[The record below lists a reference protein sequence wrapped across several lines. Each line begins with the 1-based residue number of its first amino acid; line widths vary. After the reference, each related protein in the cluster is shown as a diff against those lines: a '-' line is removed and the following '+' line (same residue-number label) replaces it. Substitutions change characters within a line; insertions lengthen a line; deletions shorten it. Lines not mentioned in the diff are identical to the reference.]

1 MTGEEVEQGEG
12 STSVA
17 AFLPELQRMQVV
29 VEEQMEVLEL
39 WMKEGEVVVVVA
51 AAEQG
56 VMGFEKERSSASVRW
71 VAQVVVFPAQ
81 R

>member
-17 AFLPELQRMQVV
+17 AFLPELQRMHVA
-29 VEEQMEVLEL
+29 VEEQMEVLDL
-39 WMKEGEVVVVVA
+39 WMKEGDVAA

-56 VMGFEKERSSASVRW
+56 VMGFEKGRSSVSVRW
-71 VAQVVVFPAQ
+71 VAQAVLFPAQ

>member
-17 AFLPELQRMQVV
+17 AFLPEFQRMHV
-29 VEEQMEVLEL
+29 VEEQREVLDL
-39 WMKEGEVVVVVA
+39 WMKEGEVAAA

-56 VMGFEKERSSASVRW
+56 VMGFEKGPSSVSVRW
-71 VAQVVVFPAQ
+71 VAQAVVFLAQ